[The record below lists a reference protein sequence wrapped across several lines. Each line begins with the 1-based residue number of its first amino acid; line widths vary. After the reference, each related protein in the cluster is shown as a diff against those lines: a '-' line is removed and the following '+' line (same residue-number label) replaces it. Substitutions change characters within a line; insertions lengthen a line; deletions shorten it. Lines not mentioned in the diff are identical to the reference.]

1 MKSENQTES
10 LQLTAEAHN
19 APQTGVSKFTPNE
32 SQAATGIT
40 IEAAFAAASSK
51 ALDKESLAVMERLLA
66 MDASR
71 RFNSDFVAMQSQLPV
86 IVATSVI
93 PNRGKYERFE
103 DIMRVVSPILAR
115 NGFSVAFSQDV
126 AENRIVVTCKLMH
139 IGGHSE
145 RNAFAVR
152 SGGKADSDTQADCKA
167 STTAKRN
174 ALMQCL
180 NIVIAQDVFATE
192 ENDATIIGDPNHFVS
207 PEQAFEL
214 ERRVK
219 ETNSNVPAFL
229 KFAGASTFGTILA
242 GKYYELDA
250 SLRRKEAQ
258 SR

>member
-1 MKSENQTES
+1 MKTITES
-10 LQLTAEAHN
+10 
-19 APQTGVSKFTPNE
+19 PQPDLAVSIHEP
-32 SQAATGIT
+32 QAAAPAGGIT
-40 IEAAFAAASSK
+40 IEAAFTAASSK

-66 MDASR
+66 MDAER
-71 RFNSDFVAMQSQLPV
+71 RFNSAFVAMQSQLPV
-86 IVATSVI
+86 IVATSAI

-139 IGGHSE
+139 VGGHSE

-152 SGGKADSDTQADCKA
+152 AGGKADSDTQADCKA

-192 ENDATIIGDPNHFVS
+192 ENDASIIGDPNHFVS

-219 ETNSNVPAFL
+219 ETNSNMPAFL
-229 KFAGASTFGTILA
+229 KFSGAGSFGTILA
-242 GKYYELDA
+242 IKYDELDA